1 MDEKK
6 KPKNIYMTDK
16 TKDRLSRIAAEKHMH
31 LGDLI
36 DYMLDVIE
44 NKNENN
50 IDELLTLQKQNKKL
64 LSVIETHTELTTIL
78 FNELARTMQLE
89 IKNESD
95 SLGVT
100 QAKKIV
106 QERQENRRIQA
117 MNSAKYSQ
125 SVVTNE

>member
-1 MDEKK
+1 
-6 KPKNIYMTDK
+6 MTDK

-89 IKNESD
+89 IKDDSD

>member
-1 MDEKK
+1 
-6 KPKNIYMTDK
+6 
-16 TKDRLSRIAAEKHMH
+16 MH

-89 IKNESD
+89 IKDESD

>member
-1 MDEKK
+1 MYTGED
-6 KPKNIYMTDK
+6 T
-16 TKDRLSRIAAEKHMH
+16 LSLHDALPILH

-89 IKNESD
+89 IKDESD